1 MYQVGCALFVYVG
14 FHLPALCSV
23 LDVSN
28 EIVWTWIS
36 VGSGDPQVQRCEEKN
51 KITDF
56 FYFFF
61 WGGVVRH
68 LCGKKTKKNLIFFS
82 CQIETVA

>member
-56 FYFFF
+56 FLLFFLGGCGKTFVWKKDKKEFNFFF
-61 WGGVVRH
+61 MS
-68 LCGKKTKKNLIFFS
+68 N
-82 CQIETVA
+82 